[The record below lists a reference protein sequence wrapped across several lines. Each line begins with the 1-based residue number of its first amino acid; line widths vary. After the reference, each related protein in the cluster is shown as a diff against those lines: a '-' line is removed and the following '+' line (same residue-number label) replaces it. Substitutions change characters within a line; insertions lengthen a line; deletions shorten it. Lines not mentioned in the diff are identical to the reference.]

1 MKPITTYV
9 EIAEDGEDNVILAE
23 HNNEDYIVHIPSS
36 VKTFAEEFP
45 YHLEAAKT
53 LRSKLNID
61 LPMIYTEYG
70 DGYVW
75 VFIDKEP
82 V

>member
-1 MKPITTYV
+1 MKPIITYPEANHIIV
-9 EIAEDGEDNVILAE
+9 AENGHQDC
-23 HNNEDYIVHIPSS
+23 IVHVPSS

-45 YHLEAAKT
+45 YHLEAAKM

-70 DGYVW
+70 HGYVW